1 MKRILL
7 IFYSQ
12 SGEADRVATI
22 FREEFEACGHALTA
36 ERLHPEP
43 DYPYPWGSIRR
54 FFDVMPETQLGEPP
68 PIRPPALDPAMAADL
83 VILVFPV
90 WFLSPALPVQG
101 FFRSPAAAALRGA
114 PVLTVT
120 VSRAMWQQGSETM
133 KRLLA
138 AAGAVHIDN
147 VVLTHQGSPIATLVS
162 TPRALLSGKRGQ
174 LMGMF
179 PEAGVAEADRDRV
192 RDIARV
198 AAMRLTV
205 PGPVSS
211 SLLAGEPAVTVRR
224 WLIGPELLGWYCF
237 HGWAHLIRGLG
248 RLGPAPRALGVWGF
262 ALFLVLL
269 ILVGLPLTLIGTPIL
284 YLLARPWLERTA
296 ARLAAP
302 TGEARTEPA

>member
-22 FREEFEACGHALTA
+22 FREEFEAAGHVVTA
-36 ERLHPEP
+36 ERLRPEA

-68 PIRPPALDPAMAADL
+68 PIRPPRFDPDAAFDL
-83 VILVFPV
+83 VVLVFPV

-101 FFRSPAAAALRGA
+101 FFRTSKAAVLRGV

-120 VSRAMWQQGSETM
+120 VSRAMWQQGSETL

-138 AAGAVHIDN
+138 AGGAHQIDN
-147 VVLTHQGSPIATLVS
+147 VVVTHQGSPIATLVS
-162 TPRALLSGKRGQ
+162 TPRALLSGKSGRLAGV
-174 LMGMF
+174 F
-179 PEAGVAEADRDRV
+179 PEAGVAEADRERV
-192 RDIARV
+192 RRLATV
-198 AAMRLTV
+198 AATGLTGTD
-205 PGPVSS
+205 PISG
-211 SLLAGEPAVTVRR
+211 SLLAGHSAVTVRR

-237 HGWAHLIRGLG
+237 HGWAYLIRALG
-248 RLGPAPRALGVWGF
+248 RLGPMPRAVGVWGF

-302 TGEARTEPA
+302 TGEARVEPA